1 MIPIYQDHHAQNGE
15 RANTGLWF
23 ERFFDYGRNSHNWEV
38 ETDTKSCFLAA
49 LLQTKKGMAGETK
62 QLVQHAFR
70 QCSLV
75 QALGGNV
82 MAMRAE
88 WHFASGLG
96 NPHPLENG
104 LVWHPTLATPYL
116 PGSAVKG
123 LARAWLELHDYSPE
137 LRRRLFGT
145 STKEPDGSAFDTGE
159 IIFFDALPLERV
171 PLVQD
176 VMTPHMGDWYAK
188 GDTDPGKNSTTPADW
203 HDPVPVQFLACKN
216 IRLMFSVAPRTP
228 NGAELLPI
236 AKAALKAALEHLGAG
251 AKTAAGYGAF
261 LDDSEKQSLLD
272 NKMAEEKARQEHQN
286 LSEEQKILAEL
297 KAKAQNPQ
305 LAGASNGAAFH
316 YELEELLQTS
326 QSWPDADRKAL
337 LALARKVFKEHG
349 SKKKFKARRDL
360 LNEIEVQLNS

>member
-1 MIPIYQDHHAQNGE
+1 MIPIYQDHHAHKGE
-15 RANTGLWF
+15 NANAGLWF
-23 ERFFDYGRNSHNWEV
+23 ERFFDYGHSNSWKV
-38 ETDTKSCFLAA
+38 EADTKSRFLTD
-49 LLQTKKGMAGETK
+49 LLQTHKLAGSRE
-62 QLVQHAFR
+62 QIEQHAFR
-70 QCSLV
+70 QCGLV

-104 LVWHPTLATPYL
+104 LIWHPTLATPYL

-123 LARAWLELHDYSPE
+123 LARAWLEQHDYNPE

-145 STKEPDGSAFDTGE
+145 STKEPDGSTFDSGE

-171 PLVQD
+171 ALVQD

-188 GDTDPGKNSTTPADW
+188 GDTEPGKNSTTPADW
-203 HDPVPVQFLACKN
+203 HNPVPVQFLACKS

-228 NGAELLPI
+228 NSGELLPL

-261 LDDSEKQSLLD
+261 LEDAEKQSILD
-272 NKMAEEKARQEHQN
+272 NKMAQEKAEQERQS
-286 LSEEQKILAEL
+286 LSEEQKILAGL
-297 KAKAQNPQ
+297 KAKAEDPQ

-316 YELEELLQTS
+316 NELEDLLQTS
-326 QSWPDADRKAL
+326 QSWPDADRKQL
-337 LALARKVFKEHG
+337 LDLAQAVFKQHG

-360 LNEIEVQLNS
+360 INAAEAQLKG